1 MTVNSII
8 DMKAKLIKRYNGEF
22 YLIDEKGKIISH
34 HHLSKQNCDEI
45 FGAVDVEKYVDEY
58 TAEWE
63 YTERIGFRDGFN
75 KAMELNKDKLFTL
88 EDMKKA
94 IQFGEYNTD
103 IESFEEI
110 PEEDKLQFI
119 ESQKQPT
126 EIEVEIEMEN
136 YGYCE
141 GCRKAGMWHCAHAD
155 TCGNAETRKRPK
167 LDLSECLILK
177 KI

>member
-1 MTVNSII
+1 
-8 DMKAKLIKRYNGEF
+8 MKAKLIRRDNGEF
-22 YLIDEKGKIISH
+22 YLIDENNKITSH

-45 FGAVDVEKYVDEY
+45 FGVVDVEKYVDEY
-58 TAEWE
+58 AAEWE

-103 IESFEEI
+103 ISSFEEI

-119 ESQKQPT
+119 ESLQQPT
-126 EIEVEIEMEN
+126 EIEVEIEMVKVVDKTKMI
-136 YGYCE
+136 GAVK
-141 GCRKAGMWHCAHAD
+141 GVKGS
-155 TCGNAETRKRPK
+155 GNKIKTYKSVPK